1 VILIST
7 ASDAG
12 SARFLVHQQKVDGP
26 ATHAIVLGVGAYPH
40 LLGGSGPLSNDHDGM
55 AQLTSPPRSAR
66 EFAEWVI
73 STLNDPGKPLSTVA
87 LLLAEA
93 NPSPFPNPKTNHKV
107 PVELATIDNVE
118 RAVSDW
124 KARGDT
130 NPENR
135 LLFFFSGHGIAQGP
149 DTSLLVADY
158 GSKPNNP
165 LDGAISLREFHLGMD
180 TCAAREQCYFID
192 ACRASSDTLIG
203 AMGYAGHPIILPRTT
218 FMREGGPREAPV
230 YYSTLAGEEAY
241 SRPNQVSPFTN
252 ALRLALDGLGGD
264 DSEGD
269 WRVSTT
275 RLKEAIDW
283 FMKQAV
289 DPDLGTVQVPVTNNL
304 TTFFLHYLDREP
316 EVPVFV
322 GCLPDAANPEARFS
336 CLAGG
341 DLVQTRTATPGQLRA
356 WELRLPVGNYEFVAE
371 FDQGLYRMARR
382 EAYVRP
388 VYRRIRPLEVS

>member
-1 VILIST
+1 
-7 ASDAG
+7 
-12 SARFLVHQQKVDGP
+12 VDGP
-26 ATHAIVLGVGAYPH
+26 ATHALVLGVGAYPH
-40 LLGGSGPLSNDHDGM
+40 LLGGSGPLSSDHDGM
-55 AQLTSPPRSAR
+55 AQLTSPPQSAR
-66 EFAEWVI
+66 KLAEWII
-73 STLNDPGKPLSTVA
+73 SKLRDPGKPLSTVA

-93 NPSPFPNPKTNHKV
+93 DPRSFRNPKADQEA
-107 PVELATIDNVE
+107 PVELATVENVE
-118 RAVSDW
+118 QAVTDW

-149 DTSLLVADY
+149 DTSLLLADY

-180 TCAAREQCYFID
+180 TCAAREQCYFVD

-203 AMGYAGHPIILPRTT
+203 AMGYAGRPIILPRTT
-218 FMREGGPREAPV
+218 FMRESGPREAPV

-241 SRPNQVSPFTN
+241 SRPDRVSPFTE
-252 ALRLALDGLGGD
+252 ALQLALDGLGGD

-275 RLKEAIDW
+275 RLKEAVDW

-289 DPDLGTVQVPVTNNL
+289 DTGSGTVQVPVTNNL
-304 TTFFLHYLDREP
+304 TTFFLHHLEREP

-341 DLVQTRTATPGQLRA
+341 SLVKARQASPGELRA
-356 WELRLPVGNYEFVAE
+356 WEVRLPVGHYEFVAE
-371 FDQGLYRMARR
+371 FDQGAYRTARA